1 MRNLSKTPNGKTKYE
16 GVAAELRRRIEG
28 GQYRDGRLPSQRFL
42 ADALGVSRNT
52 LLSALALLE
61 KDGWIESH
69 DRRRAHLS
77 PPEHVFSRKLGAF
90 LHESGFR
97 PPLVNSALERG
108 GTALDSADNV
118 IDLSLLCHEHWDD
131 HLNYDLEEAALRA
144 ALGSFRRGETNIY
157 RTDGIPQLKEAVCA
171 HLQRFGIEAR
181 PSEILIVSR
190 RLQAYRL
197 VAEVLLGQGAEL
209 WMPELSLSR
218 FYGVAER
225 HTARRR
231 FLPVDDEGRID
242 FGPALFSKRP
252 KMLFLEPTHAKP
264 TGATIPADE
273 RERLVAAAR
282 PTNTFLFEDAY
293 CRLLEE
299 EAPPTLA
306 SFDPGRE
313 TVIHLGAVPTWLTP
327 IAGFSF
333 LFAHERVIELLRA
346 SARRDYLNPEFL
358 TQLAAVELLQSGR
371 LAEMLRRF
379 HAFHRERRRFG
390 DKVLTERLGNL
401 ARWSAE
407 QSFGCLWLDLSTLD
421 IGRLYRARRDVD
433 FQPGWLY
440 GEPKKDCRH
449 VMLRYTMPA
458 ADFEEGVARFAR
470 LCRSAEPSFGT

>member
-28 GQYRDGRLPSQRFL
+28 GQYRDGRLPSQRVL
-42 ADALGVSRNT
+42 ADALGVARNT

-61 KDGWIESH
+61 KDGWIKSH

-131 HLNYDLEEAALRA
+131 HLNYDLEEAALQS
-144 ALGSFRRGETNIY
+144 ALRSFRRGETNIY

-171 HLQRFGIEAR
+171 HLKRFGIEAR

-209 WMPELSLSR
+209 WMPELSLSH

-273 RERLVAAAR
+273 RERLVTAAR

-299 EAPPTLA
+299 EAPPSLA

-379 HAFHRERRRFG
+379 HAFHRERRRFV

-401 ARWSAE
+401 VRWSAE
-407 QSFGCLWLDLSTLD
+407 QSFGCLWLDLPTLD

-470 LCRSAEPSFGT
+470 ICRSAEASFGT